1 MAHAQMVEVYIE
13 RLLAERF
20 GEALQVGTQGGRS
33 VFVVPLPAAPLV
45 RVVGTTGNGM
55 RVLVTAA
62 VAFEVTVSPAL
73 LGAMNDVNAELPYG
87 RVFVVGDEVMVE
99 DTVLG
104 RCVDPAS
111 LHNAIDVVC
120 WAVKAHGSA
129 LAEVGGGRAA
139 LSDDV
144 EEEEDPRADA
154 RGGAHP
160 PSGEPAPEAV
170 AAQELQGQARVAGG
184 VPAGTPGAV
193 NAAGY
198 L

>member
-1 MAHAQMVEVYIE
+1 MAHAGMVEVYVE
-13 RLLAERF
+13 QLLAERF
-20 GEALQVGTQGGRS
+20 GEALRVGTEGGRS

-45 RVVGTTGNGM
+45 RVVGTTGNGL

-73 LGAMNDVNAELPYG
+73 LEALNDVNERLPYG

-120 WAVKAHGSA
+120 WVVEAHGAA
-129 LAEVGGGRAA
+129 LAQVGGGRAA

-144 EEEEDPRADA
+144 EEEDPRADA

-160 PSGEPAPEAV
+160 LSGEPAPEAV
-170 AAQELQGQARVAGG
+170 AAHNPAGQATVTGG

>member
-1 MAHAQMVEVYIE
+1 MAHAGMVEVYVE
-13 RLLAERF
+13 QLLAERF
-20 GEALQVGTQGGRS
+20 GEALRVGTEGGRS

-45 RVVGTTGNGM
+45 RVVGTTGNGL

-73 LGAMNDVNAELPYG
+73 LEALNDVNERLPYG

-120 WAVKAHGSA
+120 WVVEAHGAA
-129 LAEVGGGRAA
+129 LAQVGGGRAA

-144 EEEEDPRADA
+144 EEEDPRADA

-160 PSGEPAPEAV
+160 PSAEATPEAV
-170 AAQELQGQARVAGG
+170 AAHGPAGQATVTGG